1 MSHGFDITEAGLELA
16 KPEPPPS
23 GHPLLIKLDGAM
35 RLINRLIMIPCM
47 LALLASALI
56 LTYSVVARYFL
67 KIPTDW
73 QDEMAIFLLVGTT
86 FFSGA
91 YVQSFRGH
99 VGIEALAGILPD
111 GVNRV
116 RMLFVDLL
124 SFLFCA
130 FFSWKSWTLFREALH
145 EGQTTTSTWGPPL
158 WIPYSLMAAGMTL
171 LSLQL
176 LLEFVGRV
184 TPQSRT
190 TTKAKPS

>member
-1 MSHGFDITEAGLELA
+1 MSHGFDITEAGKELTEPERVPPGYPLLA
-16 KPEPPPS
+16 K
-23 GHPLLIKLDGAM
+23 LDHAM
-35 RLINRLIMIPCM
+35 RAINRWVMVPCM
-47 LALLASALI
+47 LALLLAAGI

-73 QDEMAIFLLVGTT
+73 QDEMAVFLLVGAT

-99 VGIEALAGILPD
+99 VGIEALSTILPD

-116 RMLFVDLL
+116 RMIFVDLL

-176 LLEFVGRV
+176 LLEFLGRV
-184 TPQSRT
+184 TPRGDRS
-190 TTKAKPS
+190 